1 MDERVQTVT
10 FGVIAYNEHRYLP
23 DLLQDLLEQT
33 YPKELIEVILVD
45 GESTDDTWEIM
56 TKFQE
61 EHGQSYKAVKLLKN
75 PKRIQPAGWNVVI
88 KNYTSDVLL
97 RIDAHARLPQ
107 DFVEKNVACINSG
120 EDVCGGPRENII
132 DDDTAWKRMLLSAEQ
147 SMFGSGIAAY
157 RNETKERTYVKSV
170 FHAAYKRE
178 VIEKVGLF
186 NEDLIRTED
195 NEFHYRIREAG
206 YRICYDPSI
215 KSYYQTRNSLKGM
228 IRQKYLNG
236 LWIGRTLFICPGCI
250 SLFHLVPAAFVLAI
264 MGCLL
269 LGILFS
275 WLPMLILGVAYGV
288 FLLLSTIMSLI
299 QKRQMI
305 DLLLPFVIFAIH
317 LAYGT
322 GTIVGLIA
330 KRR

>member
-195 NEFHYRIREAG
+195 NEFHYRVREAG

-264 MGCLL
+264 LGCLL

-275 WLPMLILGVAYGV
+275 WIPMLILGVAYGL

>member
-275 WLPMLILGVAYGV
+275 WLLMLILGVAYGL
-288 FLLLSTIMSLI
+288 FLLLSTIMSLV

>member
-264 MGCLL
+264 LGCLL

-275 WLPMLILGVAYGV
+275 WIPMLILGVAYGL

>member
-275 WLPMLILGVAYGV
+275 WLPMLILGVAYGL
-288 FLLLSTIMSLI
+288 FLLLSTIMSLV